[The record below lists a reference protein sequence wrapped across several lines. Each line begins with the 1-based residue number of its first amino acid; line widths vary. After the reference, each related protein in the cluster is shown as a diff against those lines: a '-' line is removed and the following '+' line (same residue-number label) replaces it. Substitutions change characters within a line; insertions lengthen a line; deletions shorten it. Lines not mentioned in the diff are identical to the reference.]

1 VSICDEYARVTF
13 MPFVTGTLRNT
24 SGTEIVWDDF
34 RPESMKDATRQKTGA
49 GVRKEVA
56 GHVKMS

>member
-1 VSICDEYARVTF
+1 